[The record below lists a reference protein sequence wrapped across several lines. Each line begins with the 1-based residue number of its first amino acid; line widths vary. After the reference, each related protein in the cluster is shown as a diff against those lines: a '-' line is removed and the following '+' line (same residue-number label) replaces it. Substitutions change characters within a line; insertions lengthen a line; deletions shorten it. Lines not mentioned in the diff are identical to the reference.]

1 MHHLLLSTL
10 FTIHNSILFFLKC
23 CRYVDIS
30 VVTLNAVLINN
41 ITKRKSK
48 FCNTFPATSTILY
61 RLKNQI
67 LIDTCNNKC
76 VLKLSE
82 VFFAQKINLSFKLN
96 DRLCP
101 VLPFFLLTFPLKEK
115 ENAQFVLTDNLIS
128 HLSEY

>member
-67 LIDTCNNKC
+67 LVDTCNNKC

-82 VFFAQKINLSFKLN
+82 VFFAQKINLTFKLN
-96 DRLCP
+96 DRYVQLK
-101 VLPFFLLTFPLKEK
+101 VFQTLSPFFVNFSSQRKRKCTICANK
-115 ENAQFVLTDNLIS
+115 
-128 HLSEY
+128 